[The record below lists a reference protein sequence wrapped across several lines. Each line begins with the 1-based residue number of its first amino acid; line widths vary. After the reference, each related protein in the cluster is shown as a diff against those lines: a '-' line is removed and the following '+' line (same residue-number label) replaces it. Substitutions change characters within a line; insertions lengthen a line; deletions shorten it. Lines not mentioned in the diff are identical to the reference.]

1 VSNQNH
7 RFFNANISKK
17 GVFAMLQDKTI
28 KQKDYER
35 ASQLLGRLFEVDSDI
50 TEQISR
56 CIQYY
61 GAEFFK
67 NLESFDFS
75 ADVFEKLDAVRL
87 VLFGMGEE
95 VMPEVLTDEIR
106 TQKIDSTEGGA
117 EQ

>member
-1 VSNQNH
+1 
-7 RFFNANISKK
+7 
-17 GVFAMLQDKTI
+17 MLQDKTI

-61 GAEFFK
+61 GAVEFFK

-95 VMPEVLTDEIR
+95 VMPELVTNEIR

-117 EQ
+117 K

>member
-1 VSNQNH
+1 
-7 RFFNANISKK
+7 
-17 GVFAMLQDKTI
+17 MLQDKTN

-61 GAEFFK
+61 GAVEFFK

-95 VMPEVLTDEIR
+95 VMPEMLIDEIT